1 MSAIGRIS
9 GPLLKSNLTR
19 NGIDLAFET
28 DLLYLD
34 VNNQRIGI
42 KNAAPQYELDI
53 TGTTRTTN
61 LIATNRA
68 DIGNIN
74 VQGNTIWSDNQY
86 LNLGTLDN
94 VVYNNKLRVDDIDIE
109 GNVISTNTSNSNL
122 ELRPNG
128 TGTVEVLA
136 DMNVTGNIHA
146 TGNISA
152 DGSITLGDAD
162 TDNVT
167 FNAEIASNIIP
178 DQDRTYVLGSA
189 GTQYAAGT
197 DYTVG
202 DATIVISSGTGTL
215 SVPASGV
222 AWIDAVTV
230 ETTGYY
236 YLITIESQ
244 IGTRYAATSTANW
257 TGSNPQTVTVNIPGA
272 PDGTYNVIQ
281 INKDAKRWN
290 DLWVRTITTDGI
302 NAGTIIADGINLTL
316 RQGNIYY
323 VSENGDDTNY
333 GDHPQDPF
341 GSLSHALGVA
351 AVDIGN
357 GELAP
362 TIKITPG
369 VYTETFPLT
378 VPAGVTVKGESL
390 RSVKIVPTTA
400 TRYNDAFLLNG
411 ETTVEDI
418 TVADFY
424 SGGAFQATTAAGA
437 GTATL
442 NVGTAP
448 FAHAYVS
455 GGTITFGGSD
465 YAITNAVYTHG
476 TGQLVITH
484 AGPDA
489 GVGTS
494 TFIKNIVFSCNGGNR
509 TFPDNGYAFR
519 FATDFEVTSRSP
531 YVKNITVI
539 TKGSTTTVEDP
550 RGFNAGDAGKGA
562 YVDGAYATANSKE
575 AAMLFHSVTFITPGV
590 DGLTATNG
598 ARIEWLNSFTYF
610 ANRGLYAFDSNDGL
624 KGSGKTRIR
633 LSGLAGTA
641 PAAAQTVT
649 FTSTDS
655 STVVGPLTIESV
667 EGTDILIVN
676 GKNTDLIGFDTTPAT
691 IAFSGSGTATT
702 IENVDV
708 RDFGAEIRMIGSA
721 SVYGNFGLV
730 GDGPG
735 VLVYAI
741 GHNLAY
747 VGNGKEVTNETSTVI
762 QANEVI
768 EINNAQI
775 RYNSVDHKGDFRVGD
790 LFYVNQDT
798 GSAAFSVSDFIINT
812 TNGVSFNTGSDTT
825 FVDGTKVETGDW
837 RFSGNTIETLSLDA
851 NFAAASGEINLL
863 DNTNITGNLDVTG
876 NVTIGG
882 NITIGDEA
890 SDTIQFVAGID
901 SDIIPRLDS
910 TYSLG
915 TATKT
920 WSNLYVNQVNVDD
933 IEIRDNFIQTTAS
946 NSNLE
951 LRANGTG
958 EVLVPSNNVQIDN
971 DLTVSGTT
979 TLANTSITG
988 IITLVGDFNQTGNY
1002 TLTEDLTVGQ
1012 NLTVGAAAQ
1021 FEEILID
1028 DNFITTTTSNTDLE
1042 LRANGTGTII
1052 IPNNNVNIT
1061 NDLAVTGDINANNLT
1076 VTANVSSTD
1085 ANIGNIQISGTT
1097 VEATA
1102 SNADLELRANGTG
1115 IISVPT
1121 NNVNLA
1127 QVLTVQGV
1135 TNLSNTNI
1143 TGTITHVGNTTQTGN
1158 YTITGQFSNGDIQIN
1173 SNTIETTTTNS
1184 DLELR
1189 ANGTGTINVPNNDVT
1204 FSQALTVS
1212 GATDLQNTTVTGTI
1226 THVGN
1231 TTQTG
1236 NLTIGGEISNGNILI
1251 EDNFIATTNSNSD
1264 LELRANGTGEVLIP
1278 SNDVR
1283 ITNNLFVNGD
1293 ATLGDTN
1300 LTGNVNITGDI
1311 TQTGDYSITS
1321 DLAVGGDLTVTRS
1334 AQFEEVLIDDNFI
1347 TTTTSNADL
1356 ELRANGTGEIRVPN
1370 NDVHIVNDLAVD
1382 GTITVGDINSAGT
1395 ITANRFST
1403 GDILID
1409 DNFITTTLSNS
1420 DLELRANGTGEVTVP
1435 SNNVTM
1441 EQDLTVNGDTDLEDT
1456 TVTGTITHVGD
1467 TTQTG
1472 DFGLTGNLTV
1482 SAEVT
1487 ANGVQL
1493 ENIQLVGNVLTTTLS
1508 NSDLELRANGT
1519 GTIIIPNNNVEITG
1533 DLTVDGTLT
1542 VTDIDSS
1549 GTIAAN
1555 NFRTGDI
1562 LVDDNFITTTNS
1574 NSDLELRA
1582 AGTGSIVID
1591 TFGFNNSTI
1600 STTGDMTLTPSSESV
1615 IIDATGS
1622 LKLPAGNTSQRPT
1635 GVAGQIRYNS
1645 ELTRFEGFN
1654 GTNWI
1659 NLKGVEDLDGNTK
1672 ITAELTEGAN
1682 DNKIRFYN
1690 AGQLTVDIDANRLNA
1705 PKVTVDDITIDG
1717 NLISTTTADTDL
1729 ELTANGTGSVK
1740 FDNFAFKD
1748 NTITN
1753 TVTDSVTTFEST
1765 NNGYVKFDGTYGL
1778 IIPAGGNTQRPPLAN
1793 TELGQLRWNTDAART
1808 EIYDGANWV
1817 SVAGSS
1823 AGISRADAENIAFEI
1838 VLSLG

>member
-167 FNAEIASNIIP
+167 FNAEIASNLIP

-236 YLITIESQ
+236 YLITLEAQ
-244 IGTRYAATSTANW
+244 IGTRYAATTTANW

-290 DLWVRTITTDGI
+290 DLWVRSITTDGI
-302 NAGTIIADGINLTL
+302 NAGNIIADGINLTL

-323 VSENGDDTNY
+323 VSENGDDANY

-341 GSLSHALGVA
+341 GSLSHALSVA
-351 AVDIGN
+351 ATDIGN
-357 GELAP
+357 GQLAP

-465 YAITNAVYTHG
+465 YAITDAVYTHG

-509 TFPDNGYAFR
+509 TFPDNGYALR

-641 PAAAQTVT
+641 PAATQTVT

-691 IAFSGSGTATT
+691 IAFSGGGTATT

-825 FVDGTKVETGDW
+825 FIDGTKVETGDW

-1052 IPNNNVNIT
+1052 IPNNNVTIT

-1519 GTIIIPNNNVEITG
+1519 GSIVIPNNNVEITG

-1753 TVTDSVTTFEST
+1753 IVADSVTTFEST

-1778 IIPAGGNTQRPPLAN
+1778 IIPAGGNTQRPPLGN
-1793 TELGQLRWNTDAART
+1793 TELGQLRWNTDASRT